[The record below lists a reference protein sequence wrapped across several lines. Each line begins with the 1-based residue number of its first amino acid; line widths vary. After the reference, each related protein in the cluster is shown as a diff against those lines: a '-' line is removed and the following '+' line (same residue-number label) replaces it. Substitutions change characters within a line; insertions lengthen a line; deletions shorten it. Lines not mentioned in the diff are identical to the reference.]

1 VSYLNS
7 LEGVF
12 EIGRPNADGINGQCE
27 PCPVSQGSRE
37 LSFVDKDAK
46 EDFVVVPFPHGNLT
60 HCSENWLKSIN
71 GLGLLHATL
80 GSGAF
85 DENKNTYWT
94 QALMQVSRQLCHSWL
109 AEGLP
114 YRAACGRKPMY
125 NLGEV
130 QMINDP
136 QTDFY
141 FGFNI
146 LNIHGRPLVILG
158 FDSHEEAASAHKA
171 MKEIVAHAKMIKPS

>member
-1 VSYLNS
+1 MKWTAWLFVILALSGQARSQEWKGHLATLNEARIACS
-7 LEGVF
+7 DTHSK
-12 EIGRPNADGINGQCE
+12 ACE
-27 PCPVSQGSRE
+27 PFLAEAVAVADVMKE

-94 QALMQVSRQLCHSWL
+94 QALMQVSRQLCHS
-109 AEGLP
+109 
-114 YRAACGRKPMY
+114 
-125 NLGEV
+125 
-130 QMINDP
+130 
-136 QTDFY
+136 
-141 FGFNI
+141 
-146 LNIHGRPLVILG
+146 
-158 FDSHEEAASAHKA
+158 
-171 MKEIVAHAKMIKPS
+171 